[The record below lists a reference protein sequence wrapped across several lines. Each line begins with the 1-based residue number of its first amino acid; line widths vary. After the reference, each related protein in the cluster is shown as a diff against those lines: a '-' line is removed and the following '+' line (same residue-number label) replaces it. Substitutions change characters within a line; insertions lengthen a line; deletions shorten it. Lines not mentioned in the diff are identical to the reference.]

1 MRLNLKKYGLRIKFV
16 ITFSFLILLTSVL
29 LSIFLIRKQSDLIG
43 NELNKEGEY
52 LVKNIASSSE
62 YGVLVE
68 DTLLLSKLVQ
78 GVLEDE
84 DIAYIIIQSKKNKA
98 LVNSDKGVLAKLP
111 LEQKEILSNRAFQD
125 EGVFKQSFIL
135 KNTGEKFFDFSFPV
149 TTYREGKSDEV
160 VSLGLA
166 MKGGK
171 NSLSGKV
178 ERIGTARVG
187 ITTAAMLKKIG
198 EMKRII
204 IFVTLQIVCLG
215 IVLAFILV
223 RIIINP
229 LERLVQA
236 TKKAAIGDFSLEVE
250 VRQKDEIGELAN
262 AFNFMTRNL
271 RRLIGEI
278 EEYNRNLEKKVEDR
292 TKKLDEAQAILIQ
305 SEKLTAIGQL
315 ISGIAHELNNPLAS
329 IVGFS
334 QLSLGTEANPKT
346 VSYLKKISS
355 EADRCAK
362 IVDNLLTFSRKSKPE
377 KKSVGINGIVEKTL
391 DLMSYQF
398 QVNNIKITKDL
409 DPGLPKT
416 MGDFHQLQQVF
427 LNILNNAFQAMMEAA
442 KGGSIAVRT
451 KRIEDVIFIEFVD
464 TGPGISRENINRIF
478 DPFFTTKEIGKG
490 TGLGLSISYG
500 IIKEHGGKIYAL
512 SESNKGA
519 TFVIELPI
527 VEAHLSEVEKEKVS
541 NVMTSNLQATILV
554 IDDEQN
560 ILDLLYDFLRK
571 KGHQVDTAN
580 SGQEALRK
588 LKIGTYDLIICDL
601 KMPKLSGQQ
610 LYGEI
615 KRIKPELLSKIIF
628 ITGDTVSPQTESFM
642 KLTGKRVITKPFD
655 LDWLSSFILD
665 FLASQV
671 ELKER

>member
-43 NELNKEGEY
+43 NELNEEGEY
-52 LVKNIASSSE
+52 LVRNIASSSE

-78 GVLEDE
+78 GVLENE
-84 DIAYIIIQSKKNKA
+84 DIAYIIIQGKKNQA
-98 LVNSDKGVLAKLP
+98 LVSSDKGVLAKLP
-111 LEQKEILSNRAFQD
+111 LKQKEFISNRAFRD

-135 KNTGEKFFDFSFPV
+135 KNTGEKFLDFSFPI
-149 TTYREGKSDEV
+149 TTYRGEKSDEV

-166 MKGGK
+166 LKGGK
-171 NSLSGKV
+171 SSLSGKV

-187 ITTAAMLKKIG
+187 ITTAAMLKKIA

-236 TKKAAIGDFSLEVE
+236 TKKVAIGDFSIEV
-250 VRQKDEIGELAN
+250 VVKQKDEIGELAN
-262 AFNFMTRNL
+262 SFNFMTRNL
-271 RRLIGEI
+271 RKLIGKI
-278 EEYNRNLEKKVEDR
+278 EEYNLNLEKKVEER
-292 TKKLDEAQAILIQ
+292 SKKLEEAQAILIQ
-305 SEKLTAIGQL
+305 SEKLSAVGQL
-315 ISGIAHELNNPLAS
+315 VSGVAHELNNPLAAV
-329 IVGFS
+329 IGFS

-346 VSYLKKISS
+346 VSYLKKICS

-362 IVDNLLTFSRKSKPE
+362 IVNNFLTFSRKSKPE
-377 KKSVGINGIVEKTL
+377 KKLVGINGIIEKTF

-398 QVNNIKITKDL
+398 QFNNIKIIKDL
-409 DPGLPKT
+409 DPDLPKT

-427 LNILNNAFQAMMEAA
+427 LNIVNNAFQAMMEAS
-442 KGGSIAVRT
+442 KGGSITVRT
-451 KRIEDVIFIEFVD
+451 KRIEDMIFIEFTD
-464 TGPGISRENINRIF
+464 TGPGIPKENLNKIF

-500 IIKEHGGKIYAL
+500 IIKEHGGNIYAL
-512 SESNKGA
+512 SELNKGA
-519 TFVIELPI
+519 TFLIELPI
-527 VEAHLSEVEKEKVS
+527 VEAHLSVDEKENAPKE
-541 NVMTSNLQATILV
+541 MTSNFQATILV
-554 IDDEQN
+554 IDDEQS
-560 ILDLLYDFLRK
+560 ILDLLYDFLGK
-571 KGHQVDTAN
+571 KGYQVDTAN

-601 KMPKLSGQQ
+601 KMPNLSGQQ
-610 LYGEI
+610 LYAEI
-615 KRIKPELLSKIIF
+615 KRTQPELSSKIIF
-628 ITGDTVSPQTESFM
+628 FTGDTVSPQTESFL
-642 KLTGKRVITKPFD
+642 KLTGNKVIPKPFD
-655 LDWLSSFILD
+655 LDWLLSFILD

-671 ELKER
+671 ELKGS